1 MSAGAAPWARG
12 PRPLLI
18 AEIGGNHEGDFD
30 AACRLCDLAAA
41 SGADYVKF
49 QIYSGDSLVSP
60 VESPDRHRHF
70 NRFSLTK
77 DQHVS
82 LAHRCRSAGVGY
94 CASVWDASALEWID
108 EHLDFHKVGSG
119 DLTAW
124 PLLESIAKTGKP
136 IVLSTGLSTLQDV
149 VDTLGFIRGANQRYA
164 GHGRVALMQCT
175 AMYPIEDDAANLMA
189 MDTLREATG
198 LDVGYSDHTRGS
210 LALVAAAARG
220 ARILEFHFT
229 DTREG
234 KTFRDHHV
242 SLTREE
248 VRELSSQIDRLT
260 ALLGDGAKR
269 PMPCEI
275 DTGHVTSFR
284 RALYS
289 RRPLRAGEPIRAEDL
304 VALRPNH
311 GIDARRFREVIGR
324 RVARDTAA
332 FEAIELE

>member
-1 MSAGAAPWARG
+1 MSAPAAPWARG

-30 AACRLCDLAAA
+30 AACRLCDLAAE

-49 QIYSGDSLVSP
+49 QIYTGDSLVSP

-70 NRFSLTK
+70 DRFSLTRE
-77 DQHVS
+77 QH
-82 LAHRCRSAGVGY
+82 LALARRCRNAGVGY
-94 CASVWDASALEWID
+94 CASLWDINALEWIG
-108 EHLDFHKVGSG
+108 EFLDFHKIGSG

-124 PLLESIAKTGKP
+124 PLLESVAATGKP

-149 VDTLGFIRGANQRYA
+149 VDTLGFIRTANPRYA
-164 GHGRVALMQCT
+164 APGHIALMQCT
-175 AMYPIEDDAANLMA
+175 AMYPIEDDAANLRA

-198 LDVGYSDHTRGS
+198 LDVGFSDHTRGS

-234 KTFRDHHV
+234 RTFRDHHV
-242 SLTREE
+242 SLTLEE
-248 VRELSSQIDRLT
+248 VRELSSQVDRLT
-260 ALLGDGAKR
+260 AMLGDGDKR
-269 PMPCEI
+269 PMACEI

-289 RRPLRAGEPIRAEDL
+289 RRALRAGESIRAEDL

-311 GIDARRFREVIGR
+311 GIDARRFREIIGR

-332 FEAIELE
+332 FQAIELA